1 MASPLV
7 LHITRPYADA
17 EEYLKAEA
25 WTMDARAMLLVD
37 QPPLEPD
44 TAIVFDVTLRDG
56 SRPIKA
62 EGRVSRNIETQ
73 GNRPGGLRVRFKRYG
88 APTKAFIE
96 RAMQLVAA
104 GLGEAPAPVVSDPF
118 AATAPLPDVA
128 SSVEHVL
135 PATAVEVVTSAAPVE
150 PEMPDSPSPPLE
162 PVPPEVAPL
171 GGVAAPGGS
180 PEEAPEEATL
190 LWRISA
196 LGDLTGSAS
205 TGAFE
210 PVAPTSS
217 PDTGAALAALR
228 ARAVEMPETPPN
240 REVLLEMLRQ
250 RGQNE
255 DETSRF
261 ERPL

>member
-62 EGRVSRNIETQ
+62 EGRVSRNIEAQ

-96 RAMQLVAA
+96 RAVELVAA

-135 PATAVEVVTSAAPVE
+135 PSAPEVVTSAPQLPAETAAAPVE
-150 PEMPDSPSPPLE
+150 PPAPLE
-162 PVPPEVAPL
+162 PVQPEVAPL
-171 GGVAAPGGS
+171 GGVAAP
-180 PEEAPEEATL
+180 EEPPEEATL
-190 LWRISA
+190 LWRVSA
-196 LGDLTGSAS
+196 LGDLGSDAAPA
-205 TGAFE
+205 AFE
-210 PVAPTSS
+210 PAPVASA
-217 PDTGAALAALR
+217 PDVVAGLAALR
-228 ARAVEMPETPPN
+228 ARHVEMPETPPN

-261 ERPL
+261 SRPL